1 MYCAKRKAP
10 AILTEPFNK
19 TDGAFRLKK
28 SLCLIFLLTELLPFF
43 ISGATINGYTYSPE
57 YYTCKKVLFPFI

>member
-1 MYCAKRKAP
+1 MYRAKRKAP

-28 SLCLIFLLTELLPFF
+28 SLCLIFP
-43 ISGATINGYTYSPE
+43 TYSVSIFITGQQLMATPVSLE
-57 YYTCKKVLFPFI
+57 YYTCDKVLFPFI